1 MPACHSART
10 PPESAVGH
18 TTVAENHGPALRVGW
33 DAPRAGRAYGAGM
46 TSSSSKLRVLVV
58 GGGVAGVEALLAL
71 HDLAA
76 GRVEL
81 TLLAASDDFVYR
93 PMAVAEPFALGH
105 ARRHALQEICPDA
118 GAAFVRG
125 AVARVDDANRAVV
138 TVDGERHEYDALLI
152 AVGARTER
160 ALERGLTWR
169 PEGDPELFGGLL
181 RDIEEGY
188 SKRIAFVVPN
198 EVAWPLPAY
207 ELALMTAHEAKGMG
221 RDDVEVIVVTP
232 EHAPLGIFGDDAARD
247 VAALLEDAGV
257 RVELDAHAKAE
268 AGRGGAA
275 TRLVLGPGR
284 TIDVDRVV
292 ALPRAVGP
300 GIEGVATDA
309 RGFIV
314 ADRHGKVDGAERV
327 WAAGDGIAFPIKQ
340 GGLAAQQ
347 ADAAAESIAALA
359 GADVEPKPF
368 HPILRGMLLTGGGRR
383 WLRHDIAGAGDEAAS
398 GVHALWW
405 PPTKIAGRYLSP
417 YLAARD
423 EGATPG
429 EAPVVPDG
437 HAVEL
442 DLHHEVADAR

>member
-1 MPACHSART
+1 
-10 PPESAVGH
+10 
-18 TTVAENHGPALRVGW
+18 
-33 DAPRAGRAYGAGM
+33 M
-46 TSSSSKLRVLVV
+46 TSTSNLRVLVA

-76 GRVEL
+76 DRIEL

-105 ARRHALQEICPDA
+105 ARRHPLQDICRDA

-125 AVARVDDANRAVV
+125 TVARVDDANRAVV
-138 TVDGERHEYDALLI
+138 TVEGDRHSYDALLI

-160 ALERGLTWR
+160 GLERGLTWR

-188 SKRIAFVVPN
+188 SKRIAFVVPD

-207 ELALMTAHEAKGMG
+207 ELALMTANEASGMS
-221 RDDVEVIVVTP
+221 RDDVDVVVVTP
-232 EHAPLGIFGDDAARD
+232 EHAPLDIFGEEASSD
-247 VAALLEDAGV
+247 VAKLLDESGV
-257 RVELDAHAKAE
+257 RVELDAHARAE
-268 AGRGGAA
+268 PGQGGAA
-275 TRLVLGPGR
+275 TRLVLGAHR
-284 TIDVDRVV
+284 AIDVDRVV
-292 ALPRAVGP
+292 AMPRAVGP

-314 ADRHGKVDGAERV
+314 ADRHGVVDGTERV

-347 ADAAAESIAALA
+347 ADAAAEAIAALA

-368 HPILRGMLLTGGGRR
+368 HPVLRGMLLTGGGRR
-383 WLRHDIAGAGDEAAS
+383 WMRHDIAGAGDEAAS
-398 GVHALWW
+398 GVQALWW
-405 PPTKIAGRYLSP
+405 PPTKIAGKYLSP

-423 EGATPG
+423 EAATSG
-429 EAPVVPDG
+429 EAPAVPNG

-442 DLHHEVADAR
+442 DLHHEVRGGR